1 MLLQIVLGVEIAVG
15 GVLNTKYWIKASEII
30 SYVNLGH
37 VYIGSE
43 CRVFTQNLKLYVAK
57 L

>member
-1 MLLQIVLGVEIAVG
+1 M
-15 GVLNTKYWIKASEII
+15 GVLNTKYWIKASENI
-30 SYVNLGH
+30 SSVNLGH

-43 CRVFTQNLKLYVAK
+43 CHVFTQKLKLYVAK